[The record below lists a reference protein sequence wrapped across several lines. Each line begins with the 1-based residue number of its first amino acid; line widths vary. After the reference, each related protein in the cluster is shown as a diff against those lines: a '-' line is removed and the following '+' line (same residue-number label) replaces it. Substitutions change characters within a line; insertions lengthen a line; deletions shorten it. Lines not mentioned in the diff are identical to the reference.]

1 MLLRTRGFMAMMTD
15 QAMRLLDS
23 DCGRWPLL
31 RAVQAA
37 SRSCGRCGAK
47 AVPVMPMLRA
57 ALNRYRSDKA
67 FLDHC
72 RRLFRLPCVVAGVL
86 LQDTEDR

>member
-1 MLLRTRGFMAMMTD
+1 MAAA
-15 QAMRLLDS
+15 QGCA
-23 DCGRWPLL
+23 GRE
-31 RAVQAA
+31 
-37 SRSCGRCGAK
+37 
-47 AVPVMPMLRA
+47 PVMPMLRA

-72 RRLFRLPCVVAGVL
+72 RRLFRLPCVVAGIL

>member
-1 MLLRTRGFMAMMTD
+1 MLTD